1 MFLHLKIV
9 AVGKI
14 KNKEIASLATE
25 YQKRLSPFCK
35 LEIIE
40 LPATPFLHES
50 DKKKAKQK
58 EGERLLAYIQKNSA
72 ENFFL
77 LEENGREFSS
87 LNFSEKLRSF
97 SGCITFVIAG
107 TLGFGQE
114 IKQLSLPRLSLSQMT
129 FPHEMARLLLLEQL
143 YRAISIINGKK
154 YHY

>member
-14 KNKEIASLATE
+14 KNQEIASLIAE

-35 LEIIE
+35 LETIE
-40 LPATPFLHES
+40 LPSVSFLHKSAENKS
-50 DKKKAKQK
+50 KQH
-58 EGERLLAYIQKNSA
+58 EGEKILAYLKKNST

-77 LEENGREFSS
+77 LEENGKEFSS
-87 LNFSEKLRSF
+87 INFSQKLGSF
-97 SGCITFVIAG
+97 SGCITFLIAG
-107 TLGFGQE
+107 TLGFSDE

>member
-9 AVGKI
+9 AVGKV
-14 KNKEIASLATE
+14 KNKEIASLVAE

-50 DKKKAKQK
+50 DKIKSKQK
-58 EGERLLAYIQKNSA
+58 EGEKLLAYLQKNST

-77 LEENGREFSS
+77 LEENGKEFSS
-87 LNFSEKLRSF
+87 VNFSEKLVSF
-97 SGCITFVIAG
+97 SGCTTFVIAG
-107 TLGFGQE
+107 TLGFSQE

-129 FPHEMARLLLLEQL
+129 FPHEMARLLLIEQL